1 MIIFIYYILDSFES
15 SNFFHIFIIEK
26 IKGSYMSSLLIAF
39 GALAFIVIRLV
50 LLIYSETK
58 KFGNKDKKEEN
69 AV

>member
-1 MIIFIYYILDSFES
+1 
-15 SNFFHIFIIEK
+15 
-26 IKGSYMSSLLIAF
+26 MSSLLIAF

-58 KFGNKDKKEEN
+58 KFSNKDKKEEN